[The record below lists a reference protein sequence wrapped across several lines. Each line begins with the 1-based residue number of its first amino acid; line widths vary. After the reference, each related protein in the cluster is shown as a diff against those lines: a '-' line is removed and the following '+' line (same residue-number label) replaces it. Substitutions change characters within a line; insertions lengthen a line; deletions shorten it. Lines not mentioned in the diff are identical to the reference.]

1 MSVPA
6 VELTQSSDQ
15 DRSRAELWL
24 QFGGIVVDKHAHA
37 VSVDGRPVTLTPR
50 EFSLLTYLSEHT
62 GRLLT
67 RGQIVHEVWGD
78 HYGGGP
84 RTVDIHVSRLRK
96 KLGSD
101 LPLDTLRRLG
111 YRFGARSEQDLR
123 GPLEAVK

>member
-6 VELTQSSDQ
+6 VELTHAPDQ
-15 DRSRAELWL
+15 DQTSAQHDL
-24 QFGGIVVDKHAHA
+24 QFGGIVVDKRAQL

-50 EFSLLTYLSEHT
+50 ELSLFIYFSEHT

-67 RGQIVHEVWGD
+67 RRQIAHEVWGE
-78 HYGGGP
+78 HYGGGL

-111 YRFGARSEQDLR
+111 YRFGSRSE
-123 GPLEAVK
+123 